1 MKTIRFLIIPILAIG
16 TLTISTEAQR
26 QRTPVR
32 RPTTATKKPVTP
44 IKPALTS
51 EVILAKQK
59 VSDQLFNINL
69 FVDKLGPIA
78 LGIESVDADAKSKKL
93 KKETID
99 ANNVNK
105 QKVIQAIRNFKMGLA
120 NLETDFRTKPDLKKY
135 LTSIQGISDLCA
147 QSEDS
152 AIAGKFVAAKTP
164 LRGISKKLS
173 DTLALMP

>member
-16 TLTISTEAQR
+16 ACTVSAEAQR
-26 QRTPVR
+26 KRTPVR
-32 RPTTATKKPVTP
+32 RPTAATKKTVTP
-44 IKPALTS
+44 VKPALTS
-51 EVILAKQK
+51 EAILAKQK
-59 VSDQLFNINL
+59 VSNQLYNINL

-78 LGIESVDADAKSKKL
+78 QAIESVDADAKTKKL

-99 ANNVNK
+99 VNNANK
-105 QKVIQAIRNFKMGLA
+105 QKVVLAIRTFKAGLA
-120 NLETDFRTKPDLKKY
+120 ELETDFRTKPDLKKY
-135 LTSIQGISDLCA
+135 LTSIQGISDLGA

-152 AIAGKFVAAKTP
+152 AIAGRFVAAKTP